1 MKRSFGNT
9 FPLWSCGGVRT
20 NETLVAVGIFGFGIP
35 PAHPVKAKKEKDN
48 WLEAVKRVQ
57 TLELLLKP
65 SNVALLRSIIAQPNF
80 PDSFFYHLS
89 PQNNQRERDDRNQQ
103 QE

>member
-57 TLELLLKP
+57 TLELLLEP
-65 SNVALLRSIIAQPNF
+65 SNVALLRSIIA
-80 PDSFFYHLS
+80 
-89 PQNNQRERDDRNQQ
+89 
-103 QE
+103 

>member
-48 WLEAVKRVQ
+48 WLEAVNARVAFG
-57 TLELLLKP
+57 TFERGSSALYHCAAEFSRFLLLSFIPPK
-65 SNVALLRSIIAQPNF
+65 QPAGT
-80 PDSFFYHLS
+80 
-89 PQNNQRERDDRNQQ
+89 
-103 QE
+103 